1 MLILVHLPA
10 VAAAVDVAA
19 ARQSLLFLRAIRWIM
34 GVPAGLKLNDAL
46 DYCLGN
52 LCILGVKCFQ
62 VVYMLAQ
69 PHLPAVLRAL
79 ALSGLGGLTVML
91 SLAADLLSV
100 ATLHIA
106 VFYALAARWHGVQTR
121 VLGSLWRLFRG
132 RKRNVLRGRIDAC
145 DYSLD
150 QLVSMPMHSCRN
162 PCLHVPSVSPELLA
176 LQLLAAPRDC
186 ALHHPR
192 LPLPDHLRVLP
203 RCSASP
209 TGSSAPSSLAPCACP
224 SPASTTSPS
233 PPALSASSR
242 PRASPEA
249 SISSLSPLRFP
260 SPSLPAPSP
269 LPSLHASRTATS
281 EVDGRA
287 RPWAARHSALQAA
300 ADSDHLEPTPLRERR
315 AAAAAGSR
323 STRARA
329 WWGSGTSRCGTAR
342 RLNEIGG
349 AAEGGLAEGG
359 LGEQQAVA
367 AARQRATPRD
377 ARRAFCVLFAAL
389 PARSRSGR
397 SSPRT
402 ARASPPR

>member
-1 MLILVHLPA
+1 VKARSRSGLGAQVATLSGKPSNARAAALATHVRSLASLCVLDLLLGAACCVLILVHLPA

-203 RCSASP
+203 PVLHPLLARRRRPAHTAHVRRLLQLLPPLRLRSP
-209 TGSSAPSSLAPCACP
+209 PPRARVRPRRSPSRAYHPCGSPPHPPPP
-224 SPASTTSPS
+224 SPY
-233 PPALSASSR
+233 
-242 PRASPEA
+242 
-249 SISSLSPLRFP
+249 
-260 SPSLPAPSP
+260 
-269 LPSLHASRTATS
+269 
-281 EVDGRA
+281 
-287 RPWAARHSALQAA
+287 
-300 ADSDHLEPTPLRERR
+300 
-315 AAAAAGSR
+315 
-323 STRARA
+323 
-329 WWGSGTSRCGTAR
+329 
-342 RLNEIGG
+342 
-349 AAEGGLAEGG
+349 
-359 LGEQQAVA
+359 
-367 AARQRATPRD
+367 
-377 ARRAFCVLFAAL
+377 
-389 PARSRSGR
+389 
-397 SSPRT
+397 
-402 ARASPPR
+402 